1 MDIIERAAE
10 ALKPV
15 SDDGIIVRQGWYDES
30 LKKLHVTLWNLSD
43 YVAAHSDDDEE
54 IEAGMIQ
61 VNVWSAHDQVSL
73 KKRIK
78 KLMRK
83 AGFLF
88 VEGNDGIETDTR
100 IFINAMRFLHM
111 AETENNETEE

>member
-15 SDDGIIVRQGWYDES
+15 SDDNISVRQGWYEES
-30 LKKLHVTLWNLSD
+30 LKRLHVTLWNLSD
-43 YVAAHSDDDEE
+43 YVAAHSDDGEE

-61 VNVWSAHDQVSL
+61 VNIWSEHDQVSL

-83 AGFLF
+83 AGFRF
-88 VEGNDGIETDTR
+88 VEGNDEAETDTR
-100 IFINAMRFLHM
+100 IFINAMRFLYM
-111 AETENNETEE
+111 QEAENETEE